1 MKKILS
7 VFLALCLMLSL
18 MSLSVFADDA
28 QDYAI
33 DEEYYAKFKGQ
44 NIKLYVYNWGEY
56 IADGADGS
64 RDVIAWFEELTG
76 IDVEYTT
83 FDTNEGLY
91 SKLQSGSAYYD
102 VIIPSDYM
110 VSRLAESGMLEP
122 LNYDN
127 IPNFEK
133 YIDESFQ
140 NPEYDAEQTYSV
152 PYTWGTVGLIYNTKY
167 VEETD
172 SWEALW
178 NEDYAGKI
186 LMFDNSRDA
195 FAIALRLLG
204 YSMNTEDA
212 EEITEAAEL
221 LKEQKPLVQ
230 AYVMDQIFDK
240 MVEENAWIAP
250 YYAGDYLTMAEDNE
264 NLAFVFPKEGTNRF
278 VDAMCIPKGSVNKEA
293 AELFINFMCEPM
305 VSAEN
310 CGMIGYS
317 TPISAA
323 KELME
328 PEMTESAVAYPDE
341 ATLDNTEIFK
351 NLSDEA
357 NRQMD
362 ILWISVSVGTLT
374 AGFWITIS
382 VVAAAVIAY
391 SIYNMSV
398 KKKRAAIR
406 AEKTL

>member
-7 VFLALCLMLSL
+7 VLLAVMLVF
-18 MSLSVFADDA
+18 SVFALSVSA
-28 QDYAI
+28 EEEMYPI
-33 DEEYYAKFKGQ
+33 DEDYYGKFKGQ
-44 NIKLYVYNWGEY
+44 NITLYVYNWGEY

-64 RDVIAWFEELTG
+64 RDVIAWFEEISG

-102 VIIPSDYM
+102 IIIPSDYM
-110 VSRLAESGMLEP
+110 ISRLAESDMLEP
-122 LNYDN
+122 LDYEN
-127 IPNFEK
+127 IPNFET
-133 YIDESFQ
+133 YIDESYHA
-140 NPEYDAEQTYSV
+140 PDYDAEQRYSV
-152 PYTWGTVGLIYNTKY
+152 PYTVGAVGLIYNTKY

-172 SWEALW
+172 SWSALW
-178 NEDYAGKI
+178 DERYAGKI

-195 FAIALRLLG
+195 FAIALRSLG

-212 EEITEAAEL
+212 DEITEAAEL

-250 YYAGDYLTMAEDNE
+250 YYAGDYITMSEDNE

-278 VDAMCIPKGSVNKEA
+278 VDAMCIPKGCRNKEA
-293 AELFINFMCEPM
+293 AELFINFMCEPQ

-310 CGMIGYS
+310 CTMIGYS

-323 KELME
+323 KELMDE
-328 PEMTESAVAYPDE
+328 EITSNPIAYPSEDVLANME
-341 ATLDNTEIFK
+341 TFT

-357 NRQMD
+357 NRQLD

-374 AGFWITIS
+374 AGFWVTIT
-382 VVAAAVIAY
+382 VAAVLITAY
-391 SIYNMSV
+391 CLYNMSV

-406 AEKTL
+406 ADKTLR

>member
-1 MKKILS
+1 MKKVLS
-7 VFLALCLMLSL
+7 VFLALLVALCAF
-18 MSLSVFADDA
+18 SVTAMADDA
-28 QDYAI
+28 DAYAI

-44 NIKLYVYNWGEY
+44 NLKLYVYNWGEY

-110 VSRLAESGMLEP
+110 ISRLAQQGMLEK
-122 LNYDN
+122 LNFDN
-127 IPNFEK
+127 IPNFAR
-133 YIDESFQ
+133 YVDESFR
-140 NPEYDAEQTYSV
+140 NPDYDEAQEYSV
-152 PYTWGTVGLIYNTKY
+152 PYTWGTVGIIYNTKY
-167 VEETD
+167 IESVD
-172 SWEALW
+172 SWSALW
-178 NEDYAGKI
+178 EEEYKGKI

-195 FAIALRLLG
+195 FAIALKYLG
-204 YSMNTEDA
+204 YSLNTEDA

-221 LKEQKPLVQ
+221 LKQQKPLVQ

-264 NLAFVFPKEGTNRF
+264 ALAFAFPKEGTNSF
-278 VDAMCIPKGSVNKEA
+278 VDAMCVPKGCVNREA
-293 AELFINFMCEPM
+293 AELFINFMCEPA

-323 KELME
+323 KTMMDE
-328 PEMTESAVAYPDE
+328 EMTSNEIAYPSAALLE
-341 ATLDNTEIFK
+341 NTEMFV
-351 NLSDEA
+351 NLSDET
-357 NRQMD
+357 NRQLD
-362 ILWISVSVGTLT
+362 ILWISVSVGSLT
-374 AGFWITIS
+374 SGFWVVVS
-382 VVAAAVIAY
+382 VSAVLILTY
-391 SIYNMSV
+391 SVYHMTV
-398 KKKRAAIR
+398 KKKRAAMR
-406 AEKTL
+406 AAKDV

>member
-1 MKKILS
+1 MKKVLS
-7 VFLALCLMLSL
+7 VFLALLVALCAF
-18 MSLSVFADDA
+18 SVTAMADDA
-28 QDYAI
+28 DAYAI

-44 NIKLYVYNWGEY
+44 NLKLYVYNWGEY

-110 VSRLAESGMLEP
+110 VSRLAQQGMLEK
-122 LNYDN
+122 LNFDN
-127 IPNFEK
+127 IPNFAR
-133 YIDESFQ
+133 YVDESFR
-140 NPEYDAEQTYSV
+140 NPDYDEAQEYSV
-152 PYTWGTVGLIYNTKY
+152 PYTWGTVGIIYNTKY
-167 VEETD
+167 IESVD
-172 SWEALW
+172 SWSALW
-178 NEDYAGKI
+178 EEEYKGKI

-195 FAIALRLLG
+195 FAIALKYLG
-204 YSMNTEDA
+204 YSLNTEDA

-221 LKEQKPLVQ
+221 LKQQKPLVQ

-264 NLAFVFPKEGTNRF
+264 ALAFAFPKEGTNSF
-278 VDAMCIPKGSVNKEA
+278 VDAMCVPKGCVNREA
-293 AELFINFMCEPM
+293 AELFINFMCEPA

-323 KELME
+323 KTMMDE
-328 PEMTESAVAYPDE
+328 EMTSNEIAYPSAALLE
-341 ATLDNTEIFK
+341 NTEMFV
-351 NLSDEA
+351 NLSDET
-357 NRQMD
+357 NRQLD
-362 ILWISVSVGTLT
+362 ILWISVSVGSLT
-374 AGFWITIS
+374 SGFWVVVS
-382 VVAAAVIAY
+382 VSAVLILTY
-391 SIYNMSV
+391 SVYHMTV
-398 KKKRAAIR
+398 KKKRAAMR
-406 AEKTL
+406 AAKDV